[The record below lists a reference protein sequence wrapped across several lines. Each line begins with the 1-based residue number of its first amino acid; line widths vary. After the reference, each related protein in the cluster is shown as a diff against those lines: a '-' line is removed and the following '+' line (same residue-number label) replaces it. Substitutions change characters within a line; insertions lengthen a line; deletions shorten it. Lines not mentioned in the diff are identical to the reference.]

1 MQRMK
6 HRPPAVSVSPR
17 GVSFQRMPS
26 LAVLDVPDPPCIP
39 LPVTRAGKSGNGN
52 EDAKSI
58 F

>member
-1 MQRMK
+1 MK

-52 EDAKSI
+52 EGAKSI